1 MVSGRIRNNV
11 MGYEWITLL
20 VGIAGGGITAWVSLS
35 NNIAR
40 LNERVEYL
48 ERSEDAI
55 NKTLKELLN
64 MVQEIKVL
72 LAEKGIK

>member
-1 MVSGRIRNNV
+1 

-40 LNERVEYL
+40 LNERVEHL

>member
-1 MVSGRIRNNV
+1 MN
-11 MGYEWITLL
+11 YEFIALL
-20 VGIAGGGITAWVSLS
+20 VGIAGGGITSWVSLS